1 MHQTRRLILSAI
13 LSLSSLSVLADGWQP
28 VGDTEDGSSF
38 YLEMSSLTKT
48 TKGGR
53 IWTMTSLPAPK
64 DGYSSVK
71 TLFEFDCK
79 SHKHHIIDMA
89 FYAETMGNGNQVKNI
104 LIPKTVWV
112 ATDPN
117 STEGAYMEAACDALR
132 APKPAPTGP

>member
-1 MHQTRRLILSAI
+1 MHKFIAYVVLGTLSILTLPAF
-13 LSLSSLSVLADGWQP
+13 ADGWQS

-38 YLEMSSLTKT
+38 YLEMSSLKKT

-53 IWTMTSLPAPK
+53 IWTMASLPAPK

-89 FYAETMGNGNQVKNI
+89 FYSETMGNGNQVKNI

-117 STEGAYMEAACDALR
+117 STEGAYMEVACDALR
-132 APKPAPTGP
+132 APK

>member
-1 MHQTRRLILSAI
+1 MHKFIAYFVLGTLSILTLPAF
-13 LSLSSLSVLADGWQP
+13 ADGWQS
-28 VGDTEDGSSF
+28 VGETEDGSSF
-38 YLEMSSLTKT
+38 YLEMSSLEKT

-53 IWTMTSLPAPK
+53 IWTMASLPAPK

-89 FYAETMGNGNQVKNI
+89 FYSETMGNGNQVKNI

-117 STEGAYMEAACDALR
+117 STEGAYMGVACDAQR
-132 APKPAPTGP
+132 APK

>member
-1 MHQTRRLILSAI
+1 MRATIPSLVLGSLVL
-13 LSLSSLSVLADGWQP
+13 LSLPALADGWQS

-38 YLEMSSLTKT
+38 YLEMSSLKKT
-48 TKGGR
+48 AKGGQ
-53 IWTMTSLPAPK
+53 IWTMTSLPVPK
-64 DGYSSVK
+64 DGYSSLK

-89 FYAETMGNGNQVKNI
+89 FYSETMGNGNQVKNI

-117 STEGAYMEAACDALR
+117 STEGAYMEVACDALR
-132 APKPAPTGP
+132 APK